1 MNVILIGMPGA
12 GKSTIGVLLAKT
24 LGKSFTDTDLIIQQA
39 AGMKLADLLAAFGAE
54 RFKEI
59 EEAALLSVKE
69 TDAVIATGGS
79 AVFCERGMEK
89 LKTDGVIVYL
99 DVPLRELEKRLTGI
113 KTRGVV
119 MREGETLAQLAE
131 ERAPYYER
139 YADIRISETGDAEST
154 VEAVAR
160 ALAALKIG

>member
-54 RFKEI
+54 RFK
-59 EEAALLSVKE
+59 AALLSVKE

-89 LKTDGVIVYL
+89 LKTNGVIVYL

-131 ERAPYYER
+131 ERALYYER

-160 ALAALKIG
+160 ALAALKTG